1 MLKNPTALEDTGK
14 QAGVY
19 TSRGMTAPGGDGG
32 VSAGNPNTL
41 SSVANSA
48 VNF

>member
-19 TSRGMTAPGGDGG
+19 ASRGMTAPGG
-32 VSAGNPNTL
+32 VNAGNPDTL
-41 SSVANSA
+41 SSAANSA